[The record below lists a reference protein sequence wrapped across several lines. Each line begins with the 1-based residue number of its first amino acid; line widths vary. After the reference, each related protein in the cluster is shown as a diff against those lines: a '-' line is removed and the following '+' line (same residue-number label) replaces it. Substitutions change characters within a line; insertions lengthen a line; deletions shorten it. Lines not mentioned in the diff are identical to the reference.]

1 MREYSVVQM
10 TSLSLLTGTLASFPK
25 RSKQSALES
34 TQVRMKLVLYMKIYN
49 TVYPN
54 LN

>member
-10 TSLSLLTGTLASFPK
+10 TSLSLLTGTFASFPK

-34 TQVRMKLVLYMKIYN
+34 GQIRVIFIYEN
-49 TVYPN
+49 IHYCSN